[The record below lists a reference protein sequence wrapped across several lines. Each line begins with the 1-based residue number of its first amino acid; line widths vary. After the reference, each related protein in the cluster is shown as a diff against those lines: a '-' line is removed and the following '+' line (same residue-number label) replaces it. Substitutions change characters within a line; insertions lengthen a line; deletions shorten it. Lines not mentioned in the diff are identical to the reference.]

1 MNTGENTDRLHNHTP
16 SGVPGAAYRCL
27 FEEPWYFLMLT
38 LLDIDTS
45 LHAHSPTFAS
55 IRGTLELLLLQGGDD
70 LRELVRKATCIS
82 TDMHTIAR
90 WEVPMRG
97 WATESQPQQ
106 LRQQTLLTTN
116 MSGLMGKGVA
126 VTRYCHSDASI
137 GTRIG
142 IQGPTAFLQTMLET
156 VQPMKHKNV
165 LGLIGCSS
173 TPTFTL
179 LFGPMHASAR
189 SLHSILYNSSPPVL
203 PQQWDE
209 NLPYAEFH
217 VVLQVALGLEY
228 LHGCGAWHGK

>member
-1 MNTGENTDRLHNHTP
+1 MFAFVKD
-16 SGVPGAAYRCL
+16 C
-27 FEEPWYFLMLT
+27 LMLT
-38 LLDIDTS
+38 LLNVDTS
-45 LHAHSPTFAS
+45 LRAHSPTFAS

-70 LRELVRKATCIS
+70 LRELARKATCIS

-97 WATESQPQQ
+97 WATEPQPASV
-106 LRQQTLLTTN
+106 
-116 MSGLMGKGVA
+116 SGMMGKGVA
-126 VTRYCHSDASI
+126 VTRYCHSDASAGI
-137 GTRIG
+137 RIG
-142 IQGPTAFLQTMLET
+142 IQGPKAFLQTMLET

-165 LGLIGCSS
+165 LGLLGCSS

-179 LFGPMHASAR
+179 LFGPIHASTR
-189 SLHSILYNSSPPVL
+189 SLHSMLYGSSPPVL
-203 PQQWDE
+203 PQQWNE